1 MKNMIQELIEH
12 ARFYREKGAVYL
24 CKAEMCDSHSK
35 ERKEYTRRAAK
46 ALSMAEQYYRT
57 AYHCAADIYG
67 TDDASEML
75 LDDIGNNSKFIDRMI
90 EEDD

>member
-1 MKNMIQELIEH
+1 MVTAHEENIAQINAAH
-12 ARFYREKGAVYL
+12 GAG
-24 CKAEMCDSHSK
+24 
-35 ERKEYTRRAAK
+35 RRTRQIEYTRRAAK